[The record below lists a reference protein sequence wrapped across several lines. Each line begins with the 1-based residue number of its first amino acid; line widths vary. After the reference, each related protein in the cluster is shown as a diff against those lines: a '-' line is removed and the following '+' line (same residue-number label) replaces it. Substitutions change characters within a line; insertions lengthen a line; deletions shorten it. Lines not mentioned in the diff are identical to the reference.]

1 MPHSYSVLL
10 EGQQTWSPPFP
21 IVADE
26 IYPFAPCETKPQLET
41 THTWIFEG
49 FDLSAVTLASLLS
62 LRAGEGTRISYK
74 SGTSRQLIML
84 VFRRLSKCT
93 EGSPSIQFQPRL
105 DEDLFVFL
113 HSSRPL
119 GDIEDLLTP
128 ARRPLRLIYY
138 GTSRPSK
145 TSSNLQPP
153 DLRTARRP
161 LRLESTAG
169 SPGWTLPASTTSFN
183 LTTKWERPRSLS

>member
-74 SGTSRQLIML
+74 SGTARQLIML

-93 EGSPSIQFQPRL
+93 EGSPSIQFNPDWTKTSSSFYIHRDLSVISRTSSPRREDL
-105 DEDLFVFL
+105 FGSSTTGPPDVRRPLRIYNHRTSGQHEDLFV
-113 HSSRPL
+113 
-119 GDIEDLLTP
+119 
-128 ARRPLRLIYY
+128 
-138 GTSRPSK
+138 
-145 TSSNLQPP
+145 
-153 DLRTARRP
+153 
-161 LRLESTAG
+161 
-169 SPGWTLPASTTSFN
+169 
-183 LTTKWERPRSLS
+183 